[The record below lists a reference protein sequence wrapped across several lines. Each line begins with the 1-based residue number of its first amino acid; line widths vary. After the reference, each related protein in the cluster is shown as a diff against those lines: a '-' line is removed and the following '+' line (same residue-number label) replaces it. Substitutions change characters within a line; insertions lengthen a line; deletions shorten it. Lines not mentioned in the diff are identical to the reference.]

1 MPILQPYAAV
11 WILDYENSGSIVS
24 GGLTKMGGTRRV
36 MQTKLAHLGLAFL
49 LAYEPASL
57 KVFHIASLT
66 KHWRNQSLTPKKEK
80 GYSLA
85 IL

>member
-1 MPILQPYAAV
+1 
-11 WILDYENSGSIVS
+11 
-24 GGLTKMGGTRRV
+24 

-66 KHWRNQSLTPKKEK
+66 KHGLNELHKSTPREK
-80 GYSLA
+80 ARTLNGGTSKLPP
-85 IL
+85 